1 MAPFCGDPFWDAD
14 LTWNTDSPDLTEC
27 FQETVLVYTPAAV
40 LFRPCKHMVAC
51 ESCAALM
58 KKCVECRCVNT
69 FLGTVET
76 GCEVTAYKIKSA
88 VK

>member
-1 MAPFCGDPFWDAD
+1 MDERRAVGK
-14 LTWNTDSPDLTEC
+14 EC
-27 FQETVLVYTPAAV
+27 LVCSEAPAAV